1 MLGSLEEGHKRILVV
16 KKKLTTPSKRGQKL
30 IRRPAV
36 SRCVSPWSSSLRG
49 EVTCLLALIF
59 TLDRE
64 HVVMRARDLALLVS
78 PRAFFVS
85 AILTW

>member
-1 MLGSLEEGHKRILVV
+1 VG

-36 SRCVSPWSSSLRG
+36 SRCVSPWSGSLRG
-49 EVTCLLALIF
+49 EVTCLLAFIF

-64 HVVMRARDLALLVS
+64 HDTCQFTPVMFCVCERMS
-78 PRAFFVS
+78 
-85 AILTW
+85 THGT